1 MLKVIVISHGPLAEA
16 LMTSASMVYGELPHT
31 SYVSLDETGGIEAFK
46 QDFATELQR
55 VSSGADGVLVLC
67 DLLCGTPYNVAC
79 RHAFDPNNAVP
90 IAVVT
95 GVNFPMLLMSA
106 DLLEGV
112 DVQHAAQ
119 ELVAQGGET
128 IVVARPA
135 QAAQPDDF

>member
-55 VSSGADGVLVLC
+55 VSPGADGVLVLC

-90 IAVVT
+90 MAVVT